1 MLRKQAL
8 KDKINLIIIIVCIT
22 IVGITMLFKQ
32 RSFASWK
39 EGEAGIQYEDENGEL
54 VKGFYNL
61 DENLYF
67 FDENGY
73 LVTGKFFCEDNQ
85 KYYYADESGVIQTG
99 IIKLK
104 DKFYIA
110 DEAGVIQTGFVEYE
124 NQRYFFDGAA
134 NMVQGWFKSEENWYY
149 ANDEGVIMTGFISN
163 EGYRYYLNPDGT
175 RVSDTIMEIDGL
187 TYVFNKDGS
196 VDENAT
202 TMYPVYQYLLDKH
215 LSFEGNETID
225 MNLKV
230 QACAVLR
237 ASNLQNGYISSQEE
251 NSALQNLLK
260 NRGVKCAGGYEF
272 SYGGVADY
280 GIERL
285 IADMEKD
292 YNLQQILLYPS
303 ISEVGL
309 GLHSV
314 DNVFYYDIIFICNE

>member
-1 MLRKQAL
+1 MLRKQTL
-8 KDKINLIIIIVCIT
+8 KDKIILTIIIVCIA
-22 IVGITMLFKQ
+22 IVGFTMIFKQ

-39 EGEAGIQYEDENGEL
+39 EGETGIQYEDENGEL

-85 KYYYADESGVIQTG
+85 KYYYADDSGVVQTG

-110 DEAGVIQTGFVEYE
+110 DDSGVIQTGFVEYE

-134 NMVQGWFKSEENWYY
+134 NMVRGWFKSEGNWYY
-149 ANDEGVIMTGFISN
+149 ANEEGIIMTGFISN

-175 RVSDTIMEIDGL
+175 RVSDTIMEIDGQ

-196 VDENAT
+196 IDENAT

-215 LSFEGNETID
+215 LSFEGNAPIE

-230 QACAVLR
+230 QACAILR
-237 ASNLQNGYISSQEE
+237 ASDLRNGYISSQEE

-292 YNLQQILLYPS
+292 YNLQQILLNPF
-303 ISEVGL
+303 ISGVGL

-314 DNVFYYDIIFICNE
+314 DNFFYYDIIFICNE